1 MDPQVRQPL
10 SRTPSSSMHQGQQ
23 PPYSNISPYSMSY
36 QTSQPQLPPIQPH
49 QSQSSQGH
57 SYMPQQYRPEQQR
70 YPNTSAAAPYGSD
83 RYSYQPSQGGP
94 GSAILPQ
101 PGPGSYQPSHTY
113 TPPSS
118 VSQSYPQR
126 IAPAP
131 PRDRPGEMNP
141 MGNPAY
147 NSADGRPMW
156 TGNEAGPNVG
166 NDPSKDQ
173 RTHVVGSQGR
183 RGILP
188 SAPGR
193 APAVT
198 NGANGQKSNAIPA
211 KDADGK
217 FPCPNCNKTYLH
229 AKHLKRHLLR
239 RKFPVRV
246 RVREALFD

>member
-1 MDPQVRQPL
+1 MDPAVRQPL
-10 SRTPSSSMHQGQQ
+10 SRTPSSNMHQGS
-23 PPYSNISPYSMSY
+23 PAGYPNMNPYPGMQY
-36 QTSQPQLPPIQPH
+36 QTSQPQLPPIQSH
-49 QSQSSQGH
+49 QSHQPPNHG
-57 SYMPQQYRPEQQR
+57 YMPQQYRPAEPAR
-70 YPNTSAAAPYGSD
+70 YPSSSGAPYGTE
-83 RYSYQPSQGGP
+83 RYPPLHQSSQGVS
-94 GSAILPQ
+94 GSTLLPQ
-101 PGPGSYQPSHTY
+101 PPSQYQPQHPY

-131 PRDRPGEMNP
+131 PRDNP
-141 MGNPAY
+141 LGGANY
-147 NSADGRPMW
+147 GQDGRW
-156 TGNEAGPNVG
+156 
-166 NDPSKDQ
+166 NDQGLGDASKDQ

-193 APAVT
+193 AAAV
-198 NGANGQKSNAIPA
+198 ANGSNGTTKNTIPP

-239 RKFPVRV
+239 RSYYHPLVSKLMIANTVNRHW
-246 RVREALFD
+246 